1 MRSTHSTQARKQVP
15 PGVSVRTEYNRQE
28 RWNAD
33 GLVPGYVGGYPSK
46 FTTELK
52 PELFEK
58 VREKDP
64 RTIVEA
70 RHQSHFGV
78 VYSPGIPT
86 SFDMRFGNPYPW
98 DHRRPA
104 VHNARELPCG

>member
-1 MRSTHSTQARKQVP
+1 MHAVKAADA
-15 PGVSVRTEYNRQE
+15 PGVSVRTGYNRQE

-33 GLVPGYVGGYPSK
+33 GLVPGYAGGYPSK
-46 FTTELK
+46 LTAELK

-58 VREKDP
+58 VREKDR

-70 RHQSHFGV
+70 RHQPHFGV

-86 SFDMRFGNPYPW
+86 SFDMRFGNPCPW
-98 DHRRPA
+98 DHLRTR
-104 VHNARELPCG
+104 